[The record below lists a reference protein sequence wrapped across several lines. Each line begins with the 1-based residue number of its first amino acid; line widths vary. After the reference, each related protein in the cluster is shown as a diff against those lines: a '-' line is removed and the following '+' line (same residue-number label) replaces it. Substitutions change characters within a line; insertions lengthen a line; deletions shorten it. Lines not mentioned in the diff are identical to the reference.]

1 LERSDMKHYIDITLL
16 PSDDIGIHFLWSK
29 VMMQVHLALVE
40 IQDDNKQVPVA
51 TSFPEYREYMNKKP
65 GFLGQKLR
73 LMALDESDLIRLDIN
88 RWLHRLSDY
97 VHVRG
102 IVLVPETDSYESFS
116 RENTKGSL
124 EKHIRR
130 RMKRHEET
138 YEQALSNYGGYEQD
152 DVKSRVPFIKL
163 KSLASGNE
171 FCLNIDKKRVAVN
184 TDELPTHQR
193 FNTYGL
199 NRTAILPKF

>member
-1 LERSDMKHYIDITLL
+1 MKHYIDITLL

-40 IQDDNKQVPVA
+40 IQDDTKQVPVA
-51 TSFPEYREYMNKKP
+51 TSFPEYREYMNNKP

-73 LMALDESDLIRLDIN
+73 LMALDRADLVRLDIN
-88 RWLHRLSDY
+88 RWLSRLSDY
-97 VHVRG
+97 VHVKE
-102 IVLVPETDSYESFS
+102 IALVPEADSYESFS

-130 RMKRHEET
+130 RMKRHDET
-138 YEQALSNYGGYEQD
+138 YEQALSNYDGYEQNY
-152 DVKSRVPFIKL
+152 VKSRVPFIKL
-163 KSLASGNE
+163 KSLTSGNE
-171 FCLNIDKKRVAVN
+171 FCLNISRNQVVTN
-184 TDELPTHQR
+184 TDELPPHQR

-199 NRTAILPKF
+199 NRTAIIPKF

>member
-1 LERSDMKHYIDITLL
+1 MKHYIDITLL

-40 IQDDNKQVPVA
+40 IQDVTKQVPVA
-51 TSFPEYREYMNKKP
+51 TSFPEYREYMNNKP

-73 LMALDESDLIRLDIN
+73 LMALDRADLVRLDIN
-88 RWLHRLSDY
+88 KWLRRLSDY
-97 VHVRG
+97 VHVKE
-102 IVLVPETDSYESFS
+102 IALVPEADSYESFS

-130 RMKRHEET
+130 RMKRHDET
-138 YEQALSNYGGYEQD
+138 YEQALSNYDGYEQD
-152 DVKSRVPFIKL
+152 DVNSRVPFIRL
-163 KSLASGNE
+163 KSLTSGNE
-171 FCLNIDKKRVAVN
+171 FCLNIDRKRVADN

-199 NRTAILPKF
+199 NRRAILPKF

>member
-1 LERSDMKHYIDITLL
+1 MKHYIDITLL

-40 IQDDNKQVPVA
+40 IQDDTKQVPVA
-51 TSFPEYREYMNKKP
+51 TSFPEYREYMNNKP

-73 LMALDESDLIRLDIN
+73 LMALDRADLVRLDIN
-88 RWLHRLSDY
+88 RWLSRLSDY
-97 VHVRG
+97 VHVKE
-102 IVLVPETDSYESFS
+102 IALVPEADSYESFS

-130 RMKRHEET
+130 RMKRHDET
-138 YEQALSNYGGYEQD
+138 YEQALSNYDGYEQNY
-152 DVKSRVPFIKL
+152 VKSRVPFIKL
-163 KSLASGNE
+163 KSLTSGNE
-171 FCLNIDKKRVAVN
+171 FCLNISRNQVVTN
-184 TDELPTHQR
+184 TDELPSHQR

-199 NRTAILPKF
+199 NRTAIIPKF

>member
-1 LERSDMKHYIDITLL
+1 MKHYIDITLL
-16 PSDDIGIHFLWSK
+16 PSDDIGIHFLWSR

-40 IQDDNKQVPVA
+40 IQDDTKQVPVA
-51 TSFPEYREYMNKKP
+51 TSFPEYREYINNKP

-73 LMALDESDLIRLDIN
+73 LMALDRADLVRLDIN
-88 RWLHRLSDY
+88 KWLSRLSDY
-97 VHVRG
+97 VHVKE
-102 IVLVPETDSYESFS
+102 IALVPEADSYESFS

-124 EKHIRR
+124 EKYIRR
-130 RMKRHEET
+130 RMKRHDET
-138 YEQALSNYGGYEQD
+138 YEQALSNYDGYEQN

-163 KSLASGNE
+163 KSLTSGNV
-171 FCLNIDKKRVAVN
+171 FCLNIDRKCVADK
-184 TDELPTHQR
+184 TDELPTHQL

>member
-1 LERSDMKHYIDITLL
+1 MKHYIDITLL

-40 IQDDNKQVPVA
+40 IQDDTKQVPVA
-51 TSFPEYREYMNKKP
+51 TSFPEYRECMNNKP

-73 LMALDESDLIRLDIN
+73 LMALDRADLVRLDIN
-88 RWLHRLSDY
+88 KWLRRLSDY
-97 VHVRG
+97 VHVKE
-102 IVLVPETDSYESFS
+102 IALVPEADSYESFS

-130 RMKRHEET
+130 RMKRHDET
-138 YEQALSNYGGYEQD
+138 YEQALSNYEGYEQG
-152 DVKSRVPFIKL
+152 DVNSRVPFIRL
-163 KSLASGNE
+163 KSLTSGNE
-171 FCLNIDKKRVAVN
+171 FCLNIVREHAAENVN
-184 TDELPTHQR
+184 ELQKAQR

-199 NRTAILPKF
+199 NRTALLPKF

>member
-1 LERSDMKHYIDITLL
+1 MKHYIDITLL

-40 IQDDNKQVPVA
+40 IQDDTKQVPVA
-51 TSFPEYREYMNKKP
+51 TSFPEYREYMNNKP

-73 LMALDESDLIRLDIN
+73 LMALDRADLVRLDMN
-88 RWLHRLSDY
+88 KWLRRLSDY
-97 VHVRG
+97 VHVKE
-102 IVLVPETDSYESFS
+102 IALVPEADSYESFF

-130 RMKRHEET
+130 RMKRHDET
-138 YEQALSNYGGYEQD
+138 YEQALSNYDGYEQD
-152 DVKSRVPFIKL
+152 DINSLVPFIRL
-163 KSLASGNE
+163 KSLTSGNE
-171 FCLNIDKKRVAVN
+171 FCLNIARKQVAEN
-184 TDELPTHQR
+184 LEELQKDQR

>member
-1 LERSDMKHYIDITLL
+1 
-16 PSDDIGIHFLWSK
+16 
-29 VMMQVHLALVE
+29 
-40 IQDDNKQVPVA
+40 
-51 TSFPEYREYMNKKP
+51 MNKKP